1 MSEEKLTILKAVV
14 EDLVGSLMYYDRK
27 EDDDLTIS
35 DMDNLTQDEIELIC
49 ETFEKY
55 IKKEIKDV

>member
-35 DMDNLTQDEIELIC
+35 DMDNLTRDEIELIC